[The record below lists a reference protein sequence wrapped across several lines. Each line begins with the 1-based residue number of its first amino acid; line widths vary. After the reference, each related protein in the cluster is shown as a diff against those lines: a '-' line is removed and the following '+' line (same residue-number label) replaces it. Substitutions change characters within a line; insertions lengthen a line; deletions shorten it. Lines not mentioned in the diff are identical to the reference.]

1 MNTYIFG
8 ILKNNGKG
16 DDCHLGTQFYLKAN
30 IDGVDYYKEWSIF
43 DEINK
48 TDLYKEVCSI
58 KSNYLK
64 AKDKYEKELLLKSQV
79 NKENKLKERE
89 QAATISETSLQIL
102 KETML
107 EHSSLVSQF
116 KEGNEKA
123 LNSLVGKTLGN
134 LKKQNIKED
143 PFDINIILKD
153 LINK

>member
-8 ILKNNGKG
+8 ILKNNGSE
-16 DDCHLGTQFYLKAN
+16 DNCHLGTQFYLEAK
-30 IDGVDYYKEWSIF
+30 IDGIDYYKEWSIF

-58 KSNYLK
+58 RSSYLI
-64 AKDKYEKELLLKSQV
+64 AKDKTEKDLVLKNQV
-79 NKENKLKERE
+79 DKENKLKERE
-89 QAATISETSLQIL
+89 QSASISETSLQIL

-116 KEGNEKA
+116 KQGNEKA

-143 PFDINIILKD
+143 PFNINIVLKD
-153 LINK
+153 LINV

>member
-1 MNTYIFG
+1 MNSYLFG
-8 ILKNNGKG
+8 ILANNGSK
-16 DDCHLGTQFYLKAN
+16 DDCHLGTQFYLKTS
-30 IDGVDYYKEWSIF
+30 IDGIDYYREWSVL

-48 TDLYKEVCSI
+48 TDLYKEVCNI
-58 KSNYLK
+58 KSNYLI
-64 AKDKYEKELLLKSQV
+64 AKDKLEKELALKNQV
-79 NKENKLKERE
+79 DKENKLKERE
-89 QAATISETSLQIL
+89 QSATISEISLQIL